1 MRRSTRTY
9 SGSALLL
16 SAAQRLA
23 GTAVVIVLMWL
34 LSAWALGWL

>member
-9 SGSALLL
+9 LGSALLL
-16 SAAQRLA
+16 SAAQRLIGA
-23 GTAVVIVLMWL
+23 IAVIILMWL